1 MSIYN
6 TTVNK
11 PISTLMVFIAILVLG
26 IASYIQLP
34 VDQYPKM
41 DPPYITV
48 MATYPG
54 ANASDI
60 EENVT
65 KILENQ
71 LNSVD
76 NLKELTSTSYDNLAV
91 VALEF
96 EWEVNLDEASNDV
109 RDAVDKAMQAL
120 PDGIDRPTIMRFN
133 TSMMPILIYAVTA
146 DASYPGIDKILDD
159 KLVTRLNR
167 VDGVASVIVAGA
179 PERVVYVDLDP
190 NQLDAYNLTLEQIG
204 NKILAENRDI
214 SAGSVKMGE
223 MDYTL
228 RIEGEFEESDQ
239 IKNLVLGTQNNKTI
253 YLHDVARVRDTIKDI
268 TLEQIINRGNGGVLM
283 VTKQT
288 DANAVA
294 VAKEAKEQLE
304 VALKELPSDI
314 HFQIIS
320 DNSDFIVKSINNL
333 QQTLMYALIFVVL
346 VVFLFLGR
354 WRATF
359 IIALTIPISLIV
371 AFIYLF
377 ATGESLNV
385 ISLSS
390 LSIAIG
396 MVVDDAIV
404 VLENITKH
412 VDRGSRPREAAK
424 YGTNEVWLSVI
435 VTTLVTVAVFF
446 PLTLVTGMTGI
457 LFKQLGWIVCI
468 TVCTST
474 VTAISLTPMLCS
486 QLMKVQEKPKDGKFS
501 FYNFVSTLLDRLD
514 SAYEKLIRWVL
525 CHKTVVICSMFF
537 LFFGSCGLMR
547 FIKTDFMPQND
558 QNYMNVYAKMQSGQR
573 VEVTKEV
580 ALQIDSVMRAEIPE
594 IRIINLSY
602 GSEEE
607 ASFASMMNSTGNN
620 ILNMR
625 VRVVDIKERDRSVF
639 EIADQVRGI
648 LKRFPDVLQYTV
660 STSNGGSMGGNS
672 VDVEIMGHDFNVT
685 TRLAHEI
692 AQKARQ
698 IPGAED
704 IKISRDEDK
713 SELQVVLDP
722 DKLARHGLTTSEVG
736 SYLRNRIYGFRNS
749 KFKENGEE
757 YDIIVRLDEK
767 YRSSLTEV
775 ENILITDNRGQKV
788 RLKELGEIKEYF
800 SPPNIE
806 RKSKQRLLK
815 VSITPAAGI
824 ALGDIAQAT
833 QQMLDG
839 LEDVPQEVSLYIGGR
854 YEDQQESFSSLIM
867 LLLLSL
873 MLVYIVMAAQF
884 ESFKMPFII
893 MLSIPFAFTGVIL
906 ALLLSNTTLSIVAAL
921 GAIMLVGIVTKN
933 GIVLIDFINL
943 MRERGI
949 RLYDAIAQ
957 ACRSRLRP
965 VLMTSL
971 TTILGMVPMAFSV
984 GEGAET
990 WRPMGIAVIGGM
1002 IFSTIITMIIV
1013 PAVYASMDK
1022 SGSRNKNKAL
1032 EKQFK
1037 FMSDFDPERDL
1048 PRKNREE

>member
-6 TTVNK
+6 SAVNK

-41 DPPYITV
+41 DPPYLTV

-65 KILENQ
+65 KILEDQ

-76 NLKELTSTSYDNLAV
+76 DLKELSSTSYDNLAV
-91 VALEF
+91 ISLEF
-96 EWEVNLDEASNDV
+96 EWEANLDEASNDV
-109 RDAVDKAMQAL
+109 RDAVDKAMQNL
-120 PDGIDRPTIMRFN
+120 PDDIDRPTIMRFN

-146 DASYPGIDKILDD
+146 KESYPGIDKIIDD
-159 KLVTRLNR
+159 KVITRLNQ
-167 VDGVASVIVAGA
+167 VDGVASVILAGA
-179 PERVVYVDLDP
+179 PERVVYVDLNP

-204 NKILAENRDI
+204 NKILAENKDV
-214 SAGSVKMGE
+214 SSGNVKMGE

-228 RIEGEFEESDQ
+228 RVEGEFEESDQ
-239 IKNLVLGTQNNKTI
+239 IKNIVLGTQNNRTI
-253 YLHDVARVRDTIKDI
+253 YLHDVATVRDTIKDI
-268 TLEQIINRGNGGVLM
+268 TLEQLINRGDGGVLLI
-283 VTKQT
+283 TKQT

-304 VALKELPSDI
+304 LAMRELPTDI
-314 HFQIIS
+314 KFEIIS
-320 DNSDFIVKSINNL
+320 DNSEFIINSINNL
-333 QQTLMYALIFVVL
+333 QESLMYALIFVVL

-377 ATGESLNV
+377 ATGESLNM

-390 LSIAIG
+390 LSIAVG

-446 PLTLVTGMTGI
+446 PLTLVSGMTGI

-474 VTAISLTPMLCS
+474 ATAISLTPMLCS
-486 QLMKVQEKPKDGKFS
+486 QLLKIQEKSSSNKFS
-501 FYNFVSTLLDRLD
+501 FYYFTTKCLDRLD
-514 SAYEKLIRWVL
+514 VEYEKLIRWVL
-525 CHKTVVICSMFF
+525 CHKTVVISSMFF
-537 LFFGSCGLMR
+537 LFLGSCGLSR
-547 FIKTDFMPQND
+547 YIKTDFMPQND
-558 QNYMNVYAKMQSGQR
+558 QNNLNVYVKMQSGQR
-573 VEVTKEV
+573 VEVTKGI
-580 ALQIDSVMRAEIPE
+580 ALQIDSIIRAEVPE
-594 IRIINLSY
+594 IRLINLSY

-625 VRVVDIKERDRSVF
+625 LRTIDRADRDRSVF
-639 EIADQVRGI
+639 VIADQIRGI
-648 LKRFPDVLQYTV
+648 LKRFPDILQYTV
-660 STSNGGSMGGNS
+660 TTSTGGSMGSNS
-672 VDVEIMGHDFNVT
+672 VDVEIMGHDFNAT
-685 TRLAHEI
+685 NRLAQELAI
-692 AQKARQ
+692 QMRQ

-704 IKISRDEDK
+704 IKISRDDDK
-713 SELQVVLDP
+713 SELQIILDQ
-722 DKLARHGLTTSEVG
+722 DKLAQHGLTTSQVG
-736 SYLRNRIYGFRNS
+736 QIMRNRIYGLRNS
-749 KFKENGEE
+749 KFKEEGEE

-775 ENILITDNRGQKV
+775 ENIIITDGKGQKV
-788 RLKELGEIKEYF
+788 RLKELGKIKEFF

-815 VSITPAAGI
+815 VSVTPAAGY
-824 ALGDIAQAT
+824 ALGDIATEAQKIIDN
-833 QQMLDG
+833 LD
-839 LEDVPQEVSLYIGGR
+839 EIPQGITLYVGGN
-854 YEDQQESFSSLIM
+854 YEDQQESFSSLIA

-893 MLSIPFAFTGVIL
+893 MLSIPFAFTGVVL
-906 ALLLSNTTLSIVAAL
+906 ALLMTNTTLSIVAAL
-921 GAIMLVGIVTKN
+921 GGVMLVGIVTKN

-949 RLYDAIAQ
+949 RLYDAIAG

-971 TTILGMVPMAFSV
+971 TTILGMVPMAMST
-984 GEGAET
+984 GDGSET

-1002 IFSTIITMIIV
+1002 VFSTIITMIIV
-1013 PAVYASMDK
+1013 PAVYAAMDR
-1022 SGSRNKNKAL
+1022 SGSRDKKKNLA
-1032 EKQFK
+1032 KQFK
-1037 FMSDFDPERDL
+1037 FMSDFNAEKDL
-1048 PRKNREE
+1048 PKKKEN